1 MERMTFEQWQTA
13 VRPKVDGTMHLHDN
27 LPDLRYFVMLSSG
40 VAITGNVSQA
50 NYAAGNTFQD
60 ALARHRTAQGQPA
73 VSINLGPVADAGYV
87 FERGEEVLKQ
97 IEKDIAS
104 AGLSVE
110 DVFRLVKEAIAVP
123 LRGDPDQSQ
132 IITVFP
138 RWEMLPAKQVVKEDR
153 RFGTLRLGDVDEDG
167 SSSAAAASK
176 GSANGTAGGSAR
188 NLVEELRLEL
198 EVTGKS
204 AARPKTVEVVTAL
217 LAAKI
222 GELFNVDAGEV
233 DVTQPPTHHGV
244 DSLVAV
250 RFRNWLSLDL
260 KAKTTVFEILQASAL
275 TSLASLVVTRS
286 ALVGGGE

>member
-1 MERMTFEQWQTA
+1 MERMTFTQWQTA

-60 ALARHRTAQGQPA
+60 ALARHRTAHGQPA

-87 FERGEEVLKQ
+87 FERGDEVLKE
-97 IEKDIAS
+97 IEKDIGW

-110 DVFRLVKEAIAVP
+110 DVFRLVKGAMAVA
-123 LRGDPDQSQ
+123 LRGNADQSQ
-132 IITVFP
+132 IITAF
-138 RWEMLPAKQVVKEDR
+138 RGWETLPANRGVKEDR
-153 RFGTLRLGDVDEDG
+153 RFGTLRLGDADE
-167 SSSAAAASK
+167 SLLLSSK
-176 GSANGTAGGSAR
+176 GLAGGTAGGSATSR
-188 NLVEELRLEL
+188 VDELRLEL
-198 EVTGKS
+198 EATGKS
-204 AARPKTVEVVTAL
+204 AAGRNKAVEVVTAL

-260 KAKTTVFEILQASAL
+260 KAKTTVFEILQAAAL

-286 ALVGGGE
+286 ALVVGGE